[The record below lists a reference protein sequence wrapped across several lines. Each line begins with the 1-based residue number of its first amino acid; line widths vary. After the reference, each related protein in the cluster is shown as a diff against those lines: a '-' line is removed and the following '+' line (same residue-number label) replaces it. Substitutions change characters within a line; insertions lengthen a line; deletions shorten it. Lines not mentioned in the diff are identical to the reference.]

1 MKFALVPIEGRE
13 SNREREQPMKIE
25 KTQIIQPTSSQ
36 NTGVNE
42 KTTGNSSFES
52 VLSEQI
58 QSTSKQMSMPIGR
71 LPSRMEIQFSETEN
85 VLKDTV
91 DVTGKLIDAMDQY
104 GALLGD
110 PKQNLKTV
118 ALSVE
123 KMTQTLEQLN
133 RLVEKLPDEKPLQ
146 QVVEDVRSL
155 AKKEV
160 DRFFSGY
167 YVDP

>member
-1 MKFALVPIEGRE
+1 
-13 SNREREQPMKIE
+13 MKIE
-25 KTQIIQPTSSQ
+25 KTQVFQPISSQ
-36 NTGVNE
+36 NTGANE
-42 KTTGNSSFES
+42 KTKGKSSFES
-52 VLSEQI
+52 VLNEQI
-58 QSTSKQMSMPIGR
+58 QSTSQQSTMPIER
-71 LPSRMEIQFSETEN
+71 IPSTMEIQFSETEN

-104 GALLGD
+104 STLLGD

-118 ALSVE
+118 ALSVDE
-123 KMTQTLEQLN
+123 ITHTLEQLN
-133 RLVEKLPDEKPLQ
+133 RLAEKLSNDKSLQ
-146 QVVEDVRSL
+146 QVVDDARSL